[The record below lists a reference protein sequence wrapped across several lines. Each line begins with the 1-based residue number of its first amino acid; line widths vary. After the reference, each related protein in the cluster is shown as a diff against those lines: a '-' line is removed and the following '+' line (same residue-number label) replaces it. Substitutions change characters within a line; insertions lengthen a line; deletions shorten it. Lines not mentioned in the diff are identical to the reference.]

1 MQTNSNAN
9 TEYYDKMSASYDK
22 KHQIDMK
29 DFSLFKKQMGKLL
42 GKSFR
47 WKDRKVLDCGCG
59 TGRGALK
66 FARFGCD
73 VTAVDISSEIA
84 KKCHE
89 NAKKYGYEI
98 KTGAE
103 DCRKLS
109 FESESFDVVSTSAA
123 LHHMEDLEMC
133 LAEFYRVTKPG
144 GHLILIGEP
153 KESSCRSERRRL
165 KKEEL
170 SAAYDLKV
178 VGVRNTEVNPD
189 VYIFD
194 VEELKQKLID
204 LNYTNIKTEY
214 FFFVSSWYR
223 DVLYFRIY
231 NQKIRKILL
240 EFARILDTYLFF
252 WLPPKCYA
260 LFNLSAQKP
269 ME

>member
-9 TEYYDKMSASYDK
+9 TEYYDKMSSTYDE

-29 DFSLFKKQMGKLL
+29 DFSLFKRQLRKLMP
-42 GKSFR
+42 KNYE
-47 WKDRKVLDCGCG
+47 WDKKKVLDCGCG

-66 FARFGCD
+66 FARMGCD

-89 NAKKYGYEI
+89 NGKKYGYDI

-109 FESESFDVVSTSAA
+109 FGDEAFDVVSTSAA
-123 LHHMEDLEMC
+123 LHHMEDLEKC
-133 LAEFYRVTKPG
+133 LSEFKRVTKKG
-144 GHLILIGEP
+144 GHLVLIGEP
-153 KESSCRSERRRL
+153 KQSSCRSEKRRL

-178 VGVRNTEVNPD
+178 AGVKSTEINPD

-194 VEELKQKLID
+194 IDELKKTLTG
-204 LNYTNIKTEY
+204 LGYKNITVEY

-223 DVLYFRIY
+223 DTLYFRIY
-231 NQKIRKILL
+231 NQKIRKFLL
-240 EFARILDTYLFF
+240 NFARILDTYVFF
-252 WLPPKCYA
+252 WLPAKCYS
-260 LFNLSAQKP
+260 LFNLQAEK
-269 ME
+269 